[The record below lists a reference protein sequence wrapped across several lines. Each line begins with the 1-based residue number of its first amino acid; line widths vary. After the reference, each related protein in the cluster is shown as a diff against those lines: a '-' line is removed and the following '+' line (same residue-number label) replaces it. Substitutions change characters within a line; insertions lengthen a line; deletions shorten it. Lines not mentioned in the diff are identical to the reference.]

1 MATGRAARGSGA
13 YSTGD
18 AAYLLGLS
26 PGYVH
31 RLAGRGAIPGA
42 YRVPPSRE
50 WRISRI
56 DLLVCVAN
64 SAGAAELKAYFD
76 AREAEMDAGLKR
88 RRASA

>member
-26 PGYVH
+26 PGY
-31 RLAGRGAIPGA
+31 
-42 YRVPPSRE
+42 
-50 WRISRI
+50 
-56 DLLVCVAN
+56 
-64 SAGAAELKAYFD
+64 
-76 AREAEMDAGLKR
+76 AGLKR